1 MKNKSARIDNDISSF
16 LNNAKA
22 DKNEVIG
29 LEEIKQSQQ
38 ELLRVLIVNDES
50 NSCVSAVSDFLTHY
64 ERFLYSD
71 ITDFVFTLDDSEMS
85 VLLTNIEKVLY
96 NNDLPQHYKQSA
108 LKLYDHCNLAILQS
122 STYKQSEKQI
132 KAFVDNN
139 SDEKMRAFEKDM
151 TAHLLGLVS
160 IFTALSFLFTGGM
173 DFLGYTLE
181 STKQMSIFQVA
192 FVISLCGIIFVSA
205 FAFFVYLI
213 LKITKKSAEINI
225 FRYYISALIAL
236 MFILVISVVLYIK
249 FRKF

>member
-1 MKNKSARIDNDISSF
+1 MKNKSTRIDDDISSF
-16 LNNAKA
+16 LNNTKA
-22 DKNEVIG
+22 DSQEVVELKG
-29 LEEIKQSQQ
+29 IKQSQR
-38 ELLRVLIVNDES
+38 ELLNVLIMNNETKS
-50 NSCVSAVSDFLTHY
+50 YVSAVSNFLSHY

-71 ITDFVFTLDDSEMS
+71 ITDFVFNLEDSEMS
-85 VLLTNIEKVLY
+85 ILLTNIEKVLY
-96 NNDLPQHYKQSA
+96 NNDLSQDYKHSA

-132 KAFVDNN
+132 KAFADNN
-139 SDEKMRAFEKDM
+139 SDEKMRVFEKDM

-181 STKQMSIFQVA
+181 SVKQMSIFQIS
-192 FVISLCGIIFVSA
+192 FVVSLCGIIFISA

-225 FRYYISALIAL
+225 FRYYISAMIVLL
-236 MFILVISVVLYIK
+236 FILIVSVILYIK
-249 FRKF
+249 FCKF